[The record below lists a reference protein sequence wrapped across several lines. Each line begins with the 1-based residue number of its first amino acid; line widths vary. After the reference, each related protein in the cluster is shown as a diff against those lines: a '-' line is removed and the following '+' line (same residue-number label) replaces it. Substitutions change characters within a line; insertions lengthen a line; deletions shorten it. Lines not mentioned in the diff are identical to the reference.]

1 MGAPAIH
8 GSFVVIYV
16 KKTVVADL
24 QSDTS
29 YYQDLKFATF
39 LLSRKKTQFLLST
52 FILKLTFNSKLST
65 YLGHVSRV
73 SHGLFYQLS
82 TDYLK
87 LGLTK
92 YVTDGLYKIGQF
104 ALVTARFG
112 PKDCQFGPQEPSI
125 EVGMLKY
132 KFAQMGAS

>member
-92 YVTDGLYKIGQF
+92 YVTNGLCKIGQF

-112 PKDCQFGPQEPSI
+112 QKIVNLAPKNPQLRS
-125 EVGMLKY
+125 GC
-132 KFAQMGAS
+132 

>member
-1 MGAPAIH
+1 VEFIEP
-8 GSFVVIYV
+8 
-16 KKTVVADL
+16 
-24 QSDTS
+24 
-29 YYQDLKFATF
+29 TF
-39 LLSRKKTQFLLST
+39 RPRITRISRIILST
-52 FILKLTFNSKLST
+52 LNF
-65 YLGHVSRV
+65 
-73 SHGLFYQLS
+73 
-82 TDYLK
+82 K

-132 KFAQMGAS
+132 KFAQMGAP